1 MKNVL
6 CAENPELPMASASE
20 AGVGQSIALHAL
32 PADRN
37 CPFPFSAFLVYS
49 SSFFLALFKPEVTH
63 ITNRE
68 SAFPL
73 RWDELVFCSDKLSP
87 QLIGH

>member
-1 MKNVL
+1 
-6 CAENPELPMASASE
+6 MASASE

-32 PADRN
+32 PADNN
-37 CPFPFSAFLVYS
+37 CPFLSLLGLFIFIFLT
-49 SSFFLALFKPEVTH
+49 LFIPEVTH

-73 RWDELVFCSDKLSP
+73 RWDEFAFCSDKLSP